1 MEGQV
6 GSARRGLDI
15 NPEDLK
21 QLSTIATVINPES
34 IDVEEINDLTPT
46 LTSNRSKKFKASNAK
61 NDQGS
66 KK

>member
-6 GSARRGLDI
+6 GSARRGQDI
-15 NPEDLK
+15 TPEDIK

-34 IDVEEINDLTPT
+34 IDIEEINDSTPT

-61 NDQGS
+61 NDHGG